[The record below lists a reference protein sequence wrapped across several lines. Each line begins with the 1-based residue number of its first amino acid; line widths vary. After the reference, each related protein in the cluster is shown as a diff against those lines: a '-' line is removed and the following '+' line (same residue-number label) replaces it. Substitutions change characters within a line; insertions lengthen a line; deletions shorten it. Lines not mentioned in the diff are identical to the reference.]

1 MPVAPKFQVEHIQ
14 NLALQMKRAP
24 EQIRKKQMSA
34 AHQLILDI
42 DYETLYPL
50 DYIVYRITQYR
61 PDALEQPM
69 IVGNALIGDLVA
81 LIATVSRS
89 LDMPATG
96 MLSIDQAAK
105 FLNVSTRTI
114 SRLRREGLVFYWVVT
129 SGGSRWLGCS
139 IESLQN
145 FKKLKKDRIQTA
157 VGFSRLS
164 NLEQREIVDAALAFK
179 GSGRTLNDVATELSN
194 QSQRGVETIRML
206 LQSNL
211 ETNSALKHP
220 PPLTKR
226 DARIIERARA
236 LGIPWEPIK
245 NKYNRS
251 ADALRKAVIRL
262 RASRLKRLDILHLEL
277 DVFQRSDAEEVI
289 LGVMAVQHV
298 PKVLLS
304 INPLE
309 LCNLKTDMTLGDEV
323 AITSAMQIL
332 RKRADSAIKK
342 LGYAPT
348 VKSLDSIEA
357 DLRWAFLL
365 QQQLIIK
372 AIPSSIAVA
381 VQHAGRPLNELPSE
395 KIVALVKHVIKVVG
409 DVCSMLDSSKGQTA
423 TKTPASVLDRA
434 LSTLNILK
442 TKDIAAAKQKP
453 PLLFCPFHDTVPWSY
468 LIPRTM

>member
-1 MPVAPKFQVEHIQ
+1 
-14 NLALQMKRAP
+14 
-24 EQIRKKQMSA
+24 
-34 AHQLILDI
+34 
-42 DYETLYPL
+42 
-50 DYIVYRITQYR
+50 
-61 PDALEQPM
+61 
-69 IVGNALIGDLVA
+69 
-81 LIATVSRS
+81 
-89 LDMPATG
+89 
-96 MLSIDQAAK
+96 
-105 FLNVSTRTI
+105 
-114 SRLRREGLVFYWVVT
+114 
-129 SGGSRWLGCS
+129 GCS

-332 RKRADSAIKK
+332 RKR
-342 LGYAPT
+342 
-348 VKSLDSIEA
+348 
-357 DLRWAFLL
+357 
-365 QQQLIIK
+365 
-372 AIPSSIAVA
+372 
-381 VQHAGRPLNELPSE
+381 
-395 KIVALVKHVIKVVG
+395 
-409 DVCSMLDSSKGQTA
+409 
-423 TKTPASVLDRA
+423 
-434 LSTLNILK
+434 
-442 TKDIAAAKQKP
+442 
-453 PLLFCPFHDTVPWSY
+453 
-468 LIPRTM
+468 